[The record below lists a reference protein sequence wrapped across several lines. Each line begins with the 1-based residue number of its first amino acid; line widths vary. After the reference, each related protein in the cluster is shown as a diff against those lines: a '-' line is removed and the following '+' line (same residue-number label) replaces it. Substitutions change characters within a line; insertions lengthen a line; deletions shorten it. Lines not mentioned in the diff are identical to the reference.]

1 MINDARFSVSRETT
15 GRVGVQSGGRGSQTS
30 KSDPQSTWLLCR
42 RDVLRRCACRAVI
55 ECEPYFRPVGL
66 RKMQR
71 FANMLMRRI
80 ARCAAAPTSPF
91 WQRRAERQIALRRTS
106 RRPSWQNT
114 FCLAREPVALANL
127 VRTFGSLAP
136 PNANAH
142 TTTRFF
148 CGAGTIGATKPTLN
162 ASDEQICSPVYEAIR
177 DYWIDSRPGPGYSS
191 P

>member
-1 MINDARFSVSRETT
+1 MMQGFRFRGKRL

-80 ARCAAAPTSPF
+80 ARCAAV
-91 WQRRAERQIALRRTS
+91 

-177 DYWIDSRPGPGYSS
+177 DYWIDSRLGPGYS
-191 P
+191 PH

>member
-1 MINDARFSVSRETT
+1 MGVWACKV
-15 GRVGVQSGGRGSQTS
+15 VGEALRRPNQIRRA
-30 KSDPQSTWLLCR
+30 TWLLCR

-80 ARCAAAPTSPF
+80 ARCAAV
-91 WQRRAERQIALRRTS
+91 

-114 FCLAREPVALANL
+114 FCLAREPVALANP

-136 PNANAH
+136 PNANADTPTH
-142 TTTRFF
+142 FF
-148 CGAGTIGATKPTLN
+148 CGAGTIGATKPTLMPATN
-162 ASDEQICSPVYEAIR
+162 KSAARYARQSVTTGLIAGSDLVIVLISGVIKKYK
-177 DYWIDSRPGPGYSS
+177 
-191 P
+191 